1 MDKIS
6 NKLKKYK
13 NDEFNPKL
21 FKYNDF
27 LSLKFSLSKKLN
39 INCFKND
46 DFDVIK
52 IKKNKIF
59 FDKNI
64 ILTNIKKCKLLPLYI
79 YDINNDHLISLVID
93 NNKKLISLFNTS
105 LQENNTYYKKIINLF
120 NLDYK
125 FILNNDN
132 IKCDSYK
139 NLCVPLSLLMIYSYF
154 NKINMNNFLK
164 YINKISVESSYNL
177 IDNFINYLEN

>member
-1 MDKIS
+1 MNKIS

-52 IKKNKIF
+52 LK
-59 FDKNI
+59 
-64 ILTNIKKCKLLPLYI
+64 
-79 YDINNDHLISLVID
+79 
-93 NNKKLISLFNTS
+93 NKKLF
-105 LQENNTYYKKIINLF
+105 
-120 NLDYK
+120 
-125 FILNNDN
+125 
-132 IKCDSYK
+132 
-139 NLCVPLSLLMIYSYF
+139 
-154 NKINMNNFLK
+154 
-164 YINKISVESSYNL
+164 
-177 IDNFINYLEN
+177 YL